1 MSAHDQIIVYSVLA
15 FNDVAGLLQ
24 LVLVLLQPPFQLFNA
39 LLAMRVLRIIQRLL
53 QLVYHLLLLSYE
65 RGLGLISRGGL
76 RDLLGEIIKLV
87 RHRLIV
93 DFISFMLG
101 IK

>member
-24 LVLVLLQPPFQLFNA
+24 LVLVLLQPPFHLLNA
-39 LLAMRVLRIIQRLL
+39 LLAMRVLHIIQLLL

-65 RGLGLISRGGL
+65 RGLGLIGGVGL

-87 RHRLIV
+87 HHRLIV
-93 DFISFMLG
+93 SFISFMLG
-101 IK
+101 I